1 MYQKYLQQPP
11 FISENSILLFLIKIE
26 PNRCFYFTTWNND
39 ENKETLTFSYMMKWI
54 FSTYQE

>member
-1 MYQKYLQQPP
+1 M
-11 FISENSILLFLIKIE
+11 SENSILLFLIKIE

-39 ENKETLTFSYMMKWI
+39 ENKKTLTFSYMMKWI